1 MPTRLRAGLVILV
14 LASPA
19 ALAQTVSLGFSGTTA
34 TSQSVNQGD
43 CNGNSA
49 YRVTWTANSLT
60 SGNVC
65 NVLQIFVTNSTSCPP
80 EPITSSTDGGTADVI
95 IGTVGINDLATGSGT
110 LDSQRFRDMPGLGG
124 NCPDGVDVTNAV
136 CASVNYRT
144 AGSTSCGPLSSSTS
158 ISLNYDAKPPQP
170 PGMNLLPQDSKI
182 VVQLDP
188 NGESNLSVYRVEYH
202 PELSGDA
209 GILWLSVPDLLAT
222 KTSQTISG
230 LTNGQMYLVRARSVD
245 QVNNI
250 SAYTAEQSATPQASN
265 GFWGEYKSAGG
276 HELGGCNAAGATV
289 PSLVGALAVIAALLR
304 RRR

>member
-1 MPTRLRAGLVILV
+1 M

-34 TSQSVNQGD
+34 TTQSFNQGD
-43 CNGNSA
+43 CNANHA
-49 YRVTWTANSLT
+49 YRVTWTASNLT

-65 NVLQIFVTNSTSCPP
+65 NVLQIFVTNSLSCPP
-80 EPITSSTDGGTADVI
+80 EPITSTTDGGTADVI
-95 IGTVGINDLATGSGT
+95 IGTVGISDLSNGSGT
-110 LDSQRFRDMPGLGG
+110 LDSQLFRDMPGLGG
-124 NCPDGVDVTNAV
+124 SCADGVDITNAV

-188 NGESNLSVYRVEYH
+188 NGESNLSAYKIEYRLDV
-202 PELSGDA
+202 SADA
-209 GILWLSVPDLLAT
+209 GSSWLFVPDLTAT

-230 LTNGQMYLVRARSVD
+230 LINGQTYLVRSRSVD

-250 SAYTAEQSATPQASN
+250 SEYTAEQSATPEASN
-265 GFWGEYKSAGG
+265 GFWGEYKGAGG
-276 HELGGCNAAGATV
+276 HELGGCSAAGATV
-289 PSLVGALAVIAALLR
+289 PSVVGALAVLAALLR

>member
-1 MPTRLRAGLVILV
+1 MPTRLRAGLVLLV

-19 ALAQTVSLGFSGTTA
+19 VAQTVSLAFSGTTA
-34 TSQSVNQGD
+34 TTQSVNQGD
-43 CNGNSA
+43 CNGNTA
-49 YRVTWTANSLT
+49 YRVTWTASNLV

-65 NVLQIFVTNSTSCPP
+65 NNLQIFVTNSTSCPETP
-80 EPITSSTDGGTADVI
+80 ATSTTDGGTGDII
-95 IGTVGINDLATGSGT
+95 IGTVGISDLATGTGT

-136 CASVNYRT
+136 CASVNYRAT
-144 AGSTSCGPLSSSTS
+144 GATSCSPLGSATS

-230 LTNGQMYLVRARSVD
+230 LTNGQTYLVRARSVD

-250 SAYTAEQSATPQASN
+250 SAYTAEQPATPEASN
-265 GFWGEYKSAGG
+265 GFWGEYKAAGG